1 MAVKK
6 TESNSKK
13 QLGKKGI
20 NEMQPFI
27 SKAVQKSETFRKKT
41 DKIANAVQTAASI
54 LGQHSVPWWN
64 PRYAAHMCM
73 DLSMPAVL
81 GYFMTMLYNPNNVS
95 IEASPLTTVA
105 EMEAGQQLSEMVGY
119 NTDITRTDV
128 PCGWGHI
135 TCGGTVANLE
145 SVW

>member
-1 MAVKK
+1 
-6 TESNSKK
+6 
-13 QLGKKGI
+13 
-20 NEMQPFI
+20 
-27 SKAVQKSETFRKKT
+27 
-41 DKIANAVQTAASI
+41 
-54 LGQHSVPWWN
+54 
-64 PRYAAHMCM
+64 MCM

-119 NTDITRTDV
+119 NTDMSRTDV

-135 TCGGTVANLE
+135 TSGGTVANLE

>member
-1 MAVKK
+1 MQ
-6 TESNSKK
+6 NSDV
-13 QLGKKGI
+13 
-20 NEMQPFI
+20 F
-27 SKAVQKSETFRKKT
+27 QKNSG
-41 DKIANAVQTAASI
+41 KIANAVQKAAQL

-105 EMEAGQQLSEMVGY
+105 EMEAGLQLSEMVGY
-119 NTDITRTDV
+119 NIDPKRTDV
-128 PCGWGHI
+128 PLGWGHI
-135 TCGGTVANLE
+135 TSGGTVANLE